1 MQTRAPL
8 MMAGLNPITFGRQAR
23 VTARIWVSPAM
34 QIISQPMCDEF
45 VEKWQ
50 EFADLFIEKRE
61 FLHNEWQ
68 KEALKLQLLK
78 VLKSANITNPEE
90 VKAKAMELGLG
101 FMIPALMSETGVVD
115 DDDDDD
121 DDDIVLE
128 MNEMMATSQ
137 DDNEQVRDG
146 VESGNNNDSNHNH
159 NRNRSNHNDKHEM
172 EDDQDED

>member
-78 VLKSANITNPEE
+78 VLKAANITNPEE

-121 DDDIVLE
+121 IVLE

-137 DDNEQVRDG
+137 DNNEQVRDG

-172 EDDQDED
+172 EYDQDED